1 MGLIARANEALTVNP
16 PEGDSVF
23 TVNGSDWLW
32 AVTAIYCFSFVV
44 FFALSFKPFSGER
57 IFHYIFTVAL
67 LVGTICYYS
76 WAADLAFVVVNGRQI
91 FWAKYVFCRPPPLL
105 HSLAIANLT

>member
-1 MGLIARANEALTVNP
+1 MGLLIRDNEALTVNP
-16 PEGDSVF
+16 PEGEAL
-23 TVNGSDWLW
+23 TVNGSNWLW
-32 AVTAIYCFSFVV
+32 AVTGVYCISFVI

-76 WAADLAFVVVNGRQI
+76 WASDLAFVVVNGRQI
-91 FWAKYVFCRPPPLL
+91 FWAKYVFCKSPPPYVRTYCRRL
-105 HSLAIANLT
+105 